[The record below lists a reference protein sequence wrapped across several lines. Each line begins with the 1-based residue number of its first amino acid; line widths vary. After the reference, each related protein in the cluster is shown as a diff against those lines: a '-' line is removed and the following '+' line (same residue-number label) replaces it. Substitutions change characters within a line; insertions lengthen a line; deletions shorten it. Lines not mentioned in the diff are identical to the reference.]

1 MTERYLLKLIIYLD
15 NRVNIG
21 IILVTLY
28 SESEFYPMKKR
39 PVDMLTGSPLKS
51 VVRFA
56 LPIMVS
62 SMLQYNY
69 SLVDNIIVGRYV
81 SSDALAA
88 VGSVGPIGSFIVGA
102 ALGLTSGFSIP
113 VAHAYGEGD
122 RKKLAHYAGG
132 SISLAFI
139 IGLILVVTSHI
150 LSGPLLRL
158 IGTPEE
164 IIGLASAY
172 INILYYG
179 IPFQMLSNNFTAI
192 SRSVGESKKPL
203 YFFCVSVAVN
213 FVLDLLFVKE
223 LQWGVEGAA
232 VATLISH
239 VVACTLNGVYV
250 LRFNRQVSIS
260 RQDLRIDRRTAWR
273 QIKLGI
279 PVSLQFTVTSVGSMC
294 LQSVVNSFGT
304 SVIAGF
310 TAAGRVEQ
318 LTNIPMSGLGVA
330 NQTFVGQNYG
340 ARNYERILSSV
351 KKIFMLDVC
360 ISVAMSLLLFTIWE
374 PVVSLFLTEEN
385 PEIMAAASR
394 YILAIA
400 QCYSLVAVL
409 FVMRNTLQGLGFTYA
424 NSVAGMGEFFGRLSI
439 AFILTPALG
448 FDAVC
453 YAGPAAW
460 LLADIPLIIIYL
472 HKAGQFRKLISEKK
486 GIC

>member
-1 MTERYLLKLIIYLD
+1 MFYFIM
-15 NRVNIG
+15 
-21 IILVTLY
+21 
-28 SESEFYPMKKR
+28 ESEKMKKHN
-39 PVDMLTGSPLKS
+39 VNMLTGSPLKS
-51 VVRFA
+51 VIRFA
-56 LPIMVS
+56 LPIMAS

-69 SLVDNIIVGRYV
+69 SVVDNIIVGRYV

-113 VAHAYGEGD
+113 VAHAFGEGD
-122 RKKLAHYAGG
+122 RKKLSHYAGG

-139 IGLILVVTSHI
+139 IGLVLVVTSHI
-150 LSGPLLRL
+150 LSFPLLRL
-158 IGTPEE
+158 IGTPDE
-164 IIGLASAY
+164 IIGLASSY

-203 YFFCVSVAVN
+203 YFFSVSVVVN
-213 FVLDLLFVKE
+213 FFLDLLFVKE

-239 VVACTLNGVYV
+239 MVACTLNGAYV

-279 PVSLQFTVTSVGSMC
+279 PVSLQFTVTSIGSMC

-340 ARNYERILSSV
+340 AKNYGRILSSV
-351 KKIFMLDVC
+351 KKIFLLDIG
-360 ISVAMSLLLFTIWE
+360 ISVIMSITLYAVSG

-424 NSVAGMGEFFGRLSI
+424 NSVAGVGELLGRLSI
-439 AFILTPALG
+439 AFILTPIFG

-472 HKAGQFRKLISEKK
+472 NKARQFRKLLTEKS
-486 GIC
+486 